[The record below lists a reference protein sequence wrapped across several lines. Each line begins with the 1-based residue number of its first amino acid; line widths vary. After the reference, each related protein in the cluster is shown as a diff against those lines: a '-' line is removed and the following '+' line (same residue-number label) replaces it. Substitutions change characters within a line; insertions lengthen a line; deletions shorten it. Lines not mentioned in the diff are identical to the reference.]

1 MKDYSKYFEN
11 PCSFITNILVDE
23 ESEEIYVTFA
33 NNIVNKYP
41 CTKENI
47 KFFYQRL
54 EEQYS
59 MSFANSEKVSSNKT
73 RSFFIVTALTA
84 AVFLAVTLGLNL
96 PVSSILAYGAIGCI
110 GVSVGGFAFNELAVI
125 GKNRKTLKIYELYLK
140 NRESLEE
147 AAFKDQNILSK
158 VSEEGRENLRK
169 ENGLIGKNL
178 LELGETFNVNWMDKA
193 SLNDLKTIAT
203 QLKIYQGLQQPV
215 EFVEDKPKTKKR
227 IKEQEET
234 K

>member
-23 ESEEIYVTFA
+23 EKEEIYVTFA

-59 MSFANSEKVSSNKT
+59 MSFANSKKVSSNKA

>member
-23 ESEEIYVTFA
+23 EKKEIYVTFA

-59 MSFANSEKVSSNKT
+59 MSFANSEKVSSNKI
-73 RSFFIVTALTA
+73 RSFFIGTALSS
-84 AVFLAVTLGLNL
+84 AVFLAVTLGFNL

-110 GVSVGGFAFNELAVI
+110 GVSVGGFTFNELAII
-125 GKNRKTLKIYELYLK
+125 GKNRKTLKVYESYLK
-140 NRESLEE
+140 NCKSLEE

>member
-23 ESEEIYVTFA
+23 EKEEIYVTFA

-47 KFFYQRL
+47 KFLYQRL
-54 EEQYS
+54 EDQYS
-59 MSFANSEKVSSNKT
+59 MSFANSEKVSSNKA
-73 RSFFIVTALTA
+73 RPVFIGVAMTSAVLLAAMLT
-84 AVFLAVTLGLNL
+84 LNL
-96 PVSSILAYGAIGCI
+96 PIPSVYAYGAIGCI
-110 GVSVGGFAFNELAVI
+110 GISIGGFAFNELAII
-125 GKNRKTLKIYELYLK
+125 GKNRNTLKIYELYLK

-158 VSEEGRENLRK
+158 VSEEGHENLRK
-169 ENGLIGKNL
+169 ENNLIGKNL

-193 SLNDLKTIAT
+193 SLSDLKTIAT

-215 EFVEDKPKTKKR
+215 EFIEDKSKTKKR

>member
-23 ESEEIYVTFA
+23 EKEEIYVTFA
-33 NNIVNKYP
+33 NNVVNKYP

-47 KFFYQRL
+47 KFLYQRL
-54 EEQYS
+54 EDQYS
-59 MSFANSEKVSSNKT
+59 MSFANSDKVSSNKA
-73 RSFFIVTALTA
+73 RPFFIGTALTA

-96 PVSSILAYGAIGCI
+96 PVSSILAYGAIGCV

-125 GKNRKTLKIYELYLK
+125 GKNRKTLKIYESYLK

-215 EFVEDKPKTKKR
+215 EFIEDKPKTKKR

>member
-23 ESEEIYVTFA
+23 EKEEIYVTFA

-47 KFFYQRL
+47 KFLYQRL
-54 EEQYS
+54 EDQYS
-59 MSFANSEKVSSNKT
+59 MSFANSEKVSSNKA
-73 RSFFIVTALTA
+73 RSFFIGTALTA

-96 PVSSILAYGAIGCI
+96 PVSSILAYGAIGCV
-110 GVSVGGFAFNELAVI
+110 GVSVGGFTFNELAII
-125 GKNRKTLKIYELYLK
+125 GKNRKTLKIYESYLK
-140 NRESLEE
+140 NREFLEE

>member
-11 PCSFITNILVDE
+11 PCSFITNIEVDE

-33 NNIVNKYP
+33 NNVVNKYP

-47 KFFYQRL
+47 KFLYQRL
-54 EEQYS
+54 EDQYS
-59 MSFANSEKVSSNKT
+59 LSFVNSEKVSSNKA
-73 RSFFIVTALTA
+73 RSFFIGTALTA
-84 AVFLAVTLGLNL
+84 ATFLAVMLGFNL
-96 PVSSILAYGAIGCI
+96 PVSCILAYGAIGCV
-110 GVSVGGFAFNELAVI
+110 GVSVGGFVFNELAVI
-125 GKNRKTLKIYELYLK
+125 GKNRNTLKIYESYLK

-147 AAFKDQNILSK
+147 VAFKDGNILSK
-158 VSEEGRENLRK
+158 VSEKGLDNLHK
-169 ENGLIGKNL
+169 ENALVGKKL

-193 SLNDLKTIAT
+193 SLSDLKTIAT

-215 EFVEDKPKTKKR
+215 EFIEDKPKTKKR

>member
-59 MSFANSEKVSSNKT
+59 MSFANSEKVSSNKA
-73 RSFFIVTALTA
+73 RSFFIGTALTA
-84 AVFLAVTLGLNL
+84 AIFLAVTLGLNL
-96 PVSSILAYGAIGCI
+96 PVSSILAYGAIGCV

>member
-59 MSFANSEKVSSNKT
+59 MSFSNSEKVSSNKA
-73 RSFFIVTALTA
+73 RSFFIGTALTA
-84 AVFLAVTLGLNL
+84 AIFLAVTLGLNL

>member
-59 MSFANSEKVSSNKT
+59 MSFANSEKVSSNKA
-73 RSFFIVTALTA
+73 RSFFIGTALTA
-84 AVFLAVTLGLNL
+84 AIFLAVTLGLNL

-110 GVSVGGFAFNELAVI
+110 GVSVGGFDFNELAVI

-193 SLNDLKTIAT
+193 SLCDLKTIAT

-215 EFVEDKPKTKKR
+215 EFFEDKPKTKKR

>member
-1 MKDYSKYFEN
+1 
-11 PCSFITNILVDE
+11 
-23 ESEEIYVTFA
+23 
-33 NNIVNKYP
+33 
-41 CTKENI
+41 
-47 KFFYQRL
+47 
-54 EEQYS
+54 
-59 MSFANSEKVSSNKT
+59 MSFANSEKVSSNKA
-73 RSFFIVTALTA
+73 RSFFIGTALTA
-84 AVFLAVTLGLNL
+84 AIFLAVTLGLNL

>member
-23 ESEEIYVTFA
+23 EKEEIYVTFA

-59 MSFANSEKVSSNKT
+59 MSFANSEKVSSNKV
-73 RSFFIVTALTA
+73 RSFFIGTALTA

-96 PVSSILAYGAIGCI
+96 PVSSILAYGAIGCV

>member
-23 ESEEIYVTFA
+23 EKEEIYVTFA

-47 KFFYQRL
+47 KFLYQRL

-59 MSFANSEKVSSNKT
+59 MSFANSEKVSSNKA
-73 RSFFIVTALTA
+73 RSFFIGTALTA
-84 AVFLAVTLGLNL
+84 AIFLAVTLGLNL
-96 PVSSILAYGAIGCI
+96 PVSSILAYGAIGCV

>member
-96 PVSSILAYGAIGCI
+96 PVSSILAYGAIGCV

>member
-96 PVSSILAYGAIGCI
+96 PVSSILAYGAIGCV

-178 LELGETFNVNWMDKA
+178 QELGETFNVNWMDKA

>member
-23 ESEEIYVTFA
+23 EKEEIYVTFA

-47 KFFYQRL
+47 KFLYQRL

-59 MSFANSEKVSSNKT
+59 MSFANSEKVSSNKA
-73 RSFFIVTALTA
+73 RSFFIGTALTA

>member
-23 ESEEIYVTFA
+23 EKEEIYVTFA

-47 KFFYQRL
+47 KFLYQRL
-54 EEQYS
+54 EDQYS
-59 MSFANSEKVSSNKT
+59 MSFANSEKVSSNKA
-73 RSFFIVTALTA
+73 RSFFIGTALTA
-84 AVFLAVTLGLNL
+84 AIFLAVTLGLNL
-96 PVSSILAYGAIGCI
+96 PVSSILAYGAIGCV

-158 VSEEGRENLRK
+158 VSDEGRENLRK

>member
-23 ESEEIYVTFA
+23 EKKEIYVTFA

-47 KFFYQRL
+47 KFLYQRL

-59 MSFANSEKVSSNKT
+59 MSFANSEKVSSNKA
-73 RSFFIVTALTA
+73 RSFFIGAALTA
-84 AVFLAVTLGLNL
+84 AIFLAVTLGLNL

>member
-23 ESEEIYVTFA
+23 EKEEIYVTFA

-59 MSFANSEKVSSNKT
+59 MSFANSEKVSSNKA
-73 RSFFIVTALTA
+73 RSFFIGTALTA
-84 AVFLAVTLGLNL
+84 AIFLAVTLGLNL

>member
-96 PVSSILAYGAIGCI
+96 PVSSILAYGAIGCV
-110 GVSVGGFAFNELAVI
+110 GVSVGGFTFNELAVI